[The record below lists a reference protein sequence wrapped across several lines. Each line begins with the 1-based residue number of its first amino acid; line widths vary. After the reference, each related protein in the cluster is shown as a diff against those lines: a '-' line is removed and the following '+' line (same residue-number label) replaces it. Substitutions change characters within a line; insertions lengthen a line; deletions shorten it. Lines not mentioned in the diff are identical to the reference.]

1 MAVPFGKY
9 QLLRKIA
16 SGGMGQVFLA
26 LEKGAGF
33 ERLVVLKLILPH
45 LAEDEDFLT
54 MFLEEARLVAR
65 LAHPNLITILD
76 LTEIDNRYCLA
87 MEYVQGEDVRRLEK
101 HARLASKPLP
111 VGLALRI
118 IAEAAA
124 GLDYAHQAR
133 DAQGKPLR
141 LVHRDVS
148 PQNILV
154 GFDGGVKVI
163 DFGVAKAAGSTSQ
176 TATGVLKGKYPY
188 MSPEQANGLHVDA
201 RSDLFALGVVLW
213 ELITGR
219 RLFKGESDLMTLRL
233 VRDCQV
239 PPPSQLNPKLPPGLD
254 ELVLK
259 ALAPSPDGRFPD
271 CASFRLAIED
281 YILQYRLPASNAHLA
296 AYLRDLYAERIN
308 READP
313 MTLDQLAE
321 DTDLDSKSNPSRSSV
336 RSLSQRPLPPPPPP
350 ASSTGTPVVPPPKPV
365 SNANASVNAPSRHTQ
380 TLAPVVPPRR
390 FPVVPVAATVGVLLL
405 VAGGAVIFRD
415 RPGAEPVQPP
425 VTEPRQVAQV
435 RPEPPPAEPVRLEPA
450 QPEPVRLE
458 QQEPQRVMLTV
469 QSEPAGAEVMVDGKS
484 LGLTPTKLPFEPDA
498 LPVKLQLK
506 LDGYQSVSR
515 EVSTGDAPELLVKLT
530 PRATQKTNRRR
541 DRDSSSSPSL
551 GIKTDR

>member
-26 LEKGAGF
+26 LERGAGL

-65 LAHPNLITILD
+65 LGHPNLITILE
-76 LTEIDNRYCLA
+76 LTEIDGRHCLA
-87 MEYVQGEDVRRLEK
+87 MEYVQGDDVRRLEK
-101 HARLASKPLP
+101 YARSQGKPLP
-111 VGLALRI
+111 VGLVLRI

-124 GLDYAHQAR
+124 GLHYAHQAR
-133 DAQGKPLR
+133 NPLGQPLQ

-163 DFGVAKAAGSTSQ
+163 DFGVAKAAGSASH

-188 MSPEQANGLHVDA
+188 MSPEQANGQPVDG

-213 ELITGR
+213 EMLTGR

-239 PPPSQLNPKLPPGLD
+239 PVPSQLNPKLPPGVD

-259 ALAPSPDGRFPD
+259 ALAPTPEGRFPD
-271 CASFRLAIED
+271 CGAFRLAIED

-296 AYLRDLYAERIN
+296 AYLRDLYNERIN
-308 READP
+308 RESDP
-313 MTLDQLAE
+313 ANLDQLAE
-321 DTDLDSKSNPSRSSV
+321 DADLDAKSNSSRSNA
-336 RSLSQRPLPPPPPP
+336 RSLSHQPIAGPRIPTPGG
-350 ASSTGTPVVPPPKPV
+350 TGTPVVPPPRPLTKSTGPHTLSIPPV
-365 SNANASVNAPSRHTQ
+365 PE
-380 TLAPVVPPRR
+380 PKRR
-390 FPVVPVAATVGVLLL
+390 FPKVAVAASVGALLICAGAAL
-405 VAGGAVIFRD
+405 VMLRQQ
-415 RPGAEPVQPP
+415 PAEAPR
-425 VTEPRQVAQV
+425 VTEPPPVVRAQTGPDQT
-435 RPEPPPAEPVRLEPA
+435 RPVQDGTAQPGLAQGEPA
-450 QPEPVRLE
+450 QPGPALPGSSE
-458 QQEPQRVMLTV
+458 QVEPQ
-469 QSEPAGAEVMVDGKS
+469 
-484 LGLTPTKLPFEPDA
+484 
-498 LPVKLQLK
+498 PVKPK
-506 LDGYQSVSR
+506 
-515 EVSTGDAPELLVKLT
+515 T
-530 PRATQKTNRRR
+530 PPRRN
-541 DRDSSSSPSL
+541 PSL
-551 GIKTDR
+551 DIKMGR